1 MFMMTILIDAL
12 NHLCSFIIGGL
23 IWVIFFIL
31 HQKYCLKMR
40 MY

>member
-1 MFMMTILIDAL
+1 MFMMTILIDAF

-23 IWVIFFIL
+23 IWVTFFIL